1 MNLDLKIRN
10 EEFLDK
16 NDKKEIEI
24 IINEIIE
31 NSKKDINR
39 INELALESISA
50 LTISE
55 ARSKELNESGIFK
68 TILGK
73 FSGKNKKLRNEVNM
87 NLIIAQYSSQ
97 KIIEK
102 LANQNLLNLELIV
115 IINNKLNSFIL
126 EVNEEINDIYKYLQ
140 KFFKQ
145 IKSNMIDYNNRIEKV
160 ENNVK
165 VLNFN
170 VGVLNFINTIQYKVV
185 DGIDIEDMDIN
196 KKIFYLIKDFFEIT
210 EGEWKLQELL
220 LLNKAVENLNLSIKD
235 KINLRDFISFVTNDE
250 EVYNWF
256 ANEYRNIL
264 NEINLNSE
272 RNLIKSIIKVKVLG
286 DEEELNFYEEIP
298 IVDFIIEVLYDAK
311 VLNQEGIAIALSHG
325 FKNIKAYDILKA
337 AKDGNVE
344 AQYELANMYYNGE
357 NVEIDYKKAIEWY
370 KLSAEKGLL
379 DSQLKLGDMYYSGIN
394 MNKNLEEAV
403 KWYSLAAKNGDLDS
417 QMMLGDMYYNGKKVG
432 INYKKAEEFYKLA
445 AKNLSDKAQCILGDM
460 YFTGKEIRWYMI
472 TEKEF
477 EDRYKLNKEDVQ
489 KNMGRLYIE
498 SNAVKKSYCK
508 AIKYYKL
515 SAEQGNSEAQ
525 YKLADIYKEGVGV
538 EKDFEEAERLYT
550 ESAKTNSIAQIKLA
564 DFLKENVSE
573 ITVGMFLIKNNKSI
587 EEYTLEIYK
596 KILKYYELA
605 AKQEISEAEY
615 KLGDLYCE
623 GKIIKQDY
631 KEAFKWYN
639 LSANHGNAL
648 GQFNLANMY
657 YYGLGVGKDFEKA
670 KSLYEESRKN
680 GCEEARY
687 KLMSNMSDFM
697 KGRFFH

>member
-10 EEFLDK
+10 KEFLDK

-31 NSKKDINR
+31 NSKKDINK

-115 IINNKLNSFIL
+115 ILNNKLNSLIL
-126 EVNEEINDIYKYLQ
+126 EANEEINDIYRYLQ
-140 KFFKQ
+140 RFFKQ
-145 IKSNMIDYNNRIEKV
+145 IKSNIINYNNRIKAV
-160 ENNVK
+160 ENNVR
-165 VLNFN
+165 
-170 VGVLNFINTIQYKVV
+170 VLNFINTIQYKVV

-220 LLNKAVENLNLSIKD
+220 LLNKAIENLNLSRKN
-235 KINLRDFISFVTNDE
+235 KINLIDFINFATNNE

-272 RNLIKSIIKVKVLG
+272 RNLIKSIIKVKELG
-286 DEEELNFYEEIP
+286 DEEELSFYEEIS

-311 VLNQEGIAIALSHG
+311 SLNYEGVAIALSHG

-337 AKDGNVE
+337 AKNGNVE

-379 DSQLKLGDMYYSGIN
+379 DSQLKLGYMYYSGTNI
-394 MNKNLEEAV
+394 NKNLEEAM
-403 KWYSLAAKNGDLDS
+403 KWYSLAANNGDLDS

-460 YFTGKEIRWYMI
+460 YFTGKETRWYMI

-477 EDRYKLNKEDVQ
+477 EDGYKLNKEDVQ

-498 SNAVKKSYCK
+498 SNAVKRSCCK

-525 YKLADIYKEGVGV
+525 YKLADIYKEGV

-573 ITVGMFLIKNNKSI
+573 ITVRMFLIKNNKSI

-615 KLGDLYCE
+615 KLGDLYYE
-623 GKIIKQDY
+623 GKITKQDY

-648 GQFNLANMY
+648 GQFKLANMY
-657 YYGLGVGKDFEKA
+657 YYGLGVDKDFKKA

-687 KLMSNMSDFM
+687 KLINNMSDFM
-697 KGRFFH
+697 KGRFFY

>member
-1 MNLDLKIRN
+1 
-10 EEFLDK
+10 
-16 NDKKEIEI
+16 
-24 IINEIIE
+24 
-31 NSKKDINR
+31 
-39 INELALESISA
+39 
-50 LTISE
+50 
-55 ARSKELNESGIFK
+55 
-68 TILGK
+68 
-73 FSGKNKKLRNEVNM
+73 M

-115 IINNKLNSFIL
+115 IINNKLNSLIL
-126 EVNEEINDIYKYLQ
+126 EVNKEINDIYKCLQ
-140 KFFKQ
+140 KFFIQ
-145 IKSNMIDYNNRIEKV
+145 IKSDMIKIEKI
-160 ENNVK
+160 EKNV
-165 VLNFN
+165 N
-170 VGVLNFINTIQYKVV
+170 VIIWVTTIEYKAV
-185 DGIDIEDMDIN
+185 DGIVIKNMDIN
-196 KKIFYLIKDFFEIT
+196 KKLFYLIKDFFEMT
-210 EGEWKLQELL
+210 KGEWKPEELL
-220 LLNKAVENLNLSIKD
+220 LLNKAVENLNLSIKN
-235 KINLRDFISFVTNDE
+235 KINLRDFISFATNNE

-311 VLNQEGIAIALSHG
+311 SLNYEGVAIALSHG

-337 AKDGNVE
+337 AKNGNVE

-379 DSQLKLGDMYYSGIN
+379 DSQLKLGYMYYSGTNI
-394 MNKNLEEAV
+394 NKNLEEAM
-403 KWYSLAAKNGDLDS
+403 KWYSLAANNGDLDS

-460 YFTGKEIRWYMI
+460 YFTGKETRWYMI

-477 EDRYKLNKEDVQ
+477 EDGYKLNKEDVQ

-498 SNAVKKSYCK
+498 SNAVKRSCCK

-550 ESAKTNSIAQIKLA
+550 ESAKTNFIAQIKLA

-615 KLGDLYCE
+615 KLGDLYYE
-623 GKIIKQDY
+623 GKITKQDY

-648 GQFNLANMY
+648 GQFKLANMY
-657 YYGLGVGKDFEKA
+657 YYGLGVNKDFEKA
-670 KSLYEESRKN
+670 KSLYEESEKN
-680 GCEEARY
+680 GYKEARY
-687 KLMSNMSDFM
+687 RLQEIEFETNFKLSSINIENIKF
-697 KGRFFH
+697 GFFH

>member
-31 NSKKDINR
+31 NSKKDINK
-39 INELALESISA
+39 INE
-50 LTISE
+50 
-55 ARSKELNESGIFK
+55 
-68 TILGK
+68 LGK

-264 NEINLNSE
+264 
-272 RNLIKSIIKVKVLG
+272 
-286 DEEELNFYEEIP
+286 
-298 IVDFIIEVLYDAK
+298 
-311 VLNQEGIAIALSHG
+311 
-325 FKNIKAYDILKA
+325 
-337 AKDGNVE
+337 
-344 AQYELANMYYNGE
+344 
-357 NVEIDYKKAIEWY
+357 
-370 KLSAEKGLL
+370 
-379 DSQLKLGDMYYSGIN
+379 
-394 MNKNLEEAV
+394 
-403 KWYSLAAKNGDLDS
+403 
-417 QMMLGDMYYNGKKVG
+417 
-432 INYKKAEEFYKLA
+432 
-445 AKNLSDKAQCILGDM
+445 
-460 YFTGKEIRWYMI
+460 KEI
-472 TEKEF
+472 
-477 EDRYKLNKEDVQ
+477 
-489 KNMGRLYIE
+489 
-498 SNAVKKSYCK
+498 
-508 AIKYYKL
+508 
-515 SAEQGNSEAQ
+515 
-525 YKLADIYKEGVGV
+525 
-538 EKDFEEAERLYT
+538 
-550 ESAKTNSIAQIKLA
+550 
-564 DFLKENVSE
+564 
-573 ITVGMFLIKNNKSI
+573 
-587 EEYTLEIYK
+587 
-596 KILKYYELA
+596 
-605 AKQEISEAEY
+605 
-615 KLGDLYCE
+615 
-623 GKIIKQDY
+623 
-631 KEAFKWYN
+631 
-639 LSANHGNAL
+639 
-648 GQFNLANMY
+648 
-657 YYGLGVGKDFEKA
+657 
-670 KSLYEESRKN
+670 
-680 GCEEARY
+680 
-687 KLMSNMSDFM
+687 
-697 KGRFFH
+697 